1 MSTGAF
7 KKILGIA
14 TNVIVYL
21 FLALCI
27 FSVIFT
33 VFSKKDAD
41 GAANVFG
48 YQMRLVISDSMA
60 ECEHTD
66 TSEFDIGSIPIGS
79 MVFVDLVPE
88 DEKEALEWYSELKV
102 GDVLTFKYVY
112 TTQMTI
118 THRITGITPKYSFN
132 NQGQS
137 ELVGYKID
145 LQGDNKNAS
154 NQNTLTQTIDTSI
167 TESLDYVIGKVVG
180 KSVSLGFVMNLLKN
194 PMGIVFIV
202 IVPCV
207 IIIFFEVI
215 KIFNAFALDKK
226 QKHEAEKEEKD
237 NEIEELKRRLLELEK
252 MNSKAPPDKDEAP
265 EADKPTNQNK

>member
-1 MSTGAF
+1 MNG
-7 KKILGIA
+7 KVVKRIVGIA
-14 TNVIVYL
+14 TNVVLYL

-41 GAANVFG
+41 GAANIFG
-48 YQMRLVISDSMA
+48 YQMRLVVSDSM
-60 ECEHTD
+60 EKSEYTD
-66 TSEFDIGSIPIGS
+66 TSEFDIGSIPLNS

-88 DEKEALEWYSELKV
+88 DKGEALEWYSELEV
-102 GDVLTFKYVY
+102 GDVLTFKYTY

-132 NQGQS
+132 SRGES
-137 ELVGYKID
+137 ELVGYKIE
-145 LQGDNKNAS
+145 LQGDNKSSS
-154 NQNTLTQTIDTSI
+154 NQNLLTQTIDTSI
-167 TESLDYVIGKVVG
+167 DESLDYVIGKVVAR
-180 KSVSLGFVMNLLKN
+180 SVSLGFVMSLLKS

-215 KIFNAFALDKK
+215 KIFNAFALEKK
-226 QKHEAEKEEKD
+226 QKHEEEKEKKD
-237 NEIEELKRRLLELEK
+237 NEIEELRRRLSELER
-252 MNSKAPPDKDEAP
+252 MNNGTSDGTEPEDESK
-265 EADKPTNQNK
+265 